1 MQTTAS
7 VKSPT
12 SRDDGLVGLPSARPG
27 APWSLVSPLRA
38 TSGRSQ
44 TVQRTGQ
51 VDPKLLFVAKTER
64 RKSNV
69 ERTYRIAAVD
79 AHMGPI
85 PDVRGGRGIVWIP
98 PN

>member
-1 MQTTAS
+1 MAALRRFE
-7 VKSPT
+7 T
-12 SRDDGLVGLPSARPG
+12 SLKRLKC
-27 APWSLVSPLRA
+27 A

-44 TVQRTGQ
+44 TGQRTGQ